1 MHVST
6 KVHGLEKGFP
16 AHGGIAENMKEFG
29 GHDIFTFSN
38 YSAVVQKTRVAFDRH
53 PGLDPGSCPTGQLPA
68 RHAMPEALEIPACAG
83 MTC

>member
-1 MHVST
+1 LNLKNPPSRRVNSCCAPLIARFEKR
-6 KVHGLEKGFP
+6 KVLR
-16 AHGGIAENMKEFG
+16 
-29 GHDIFTFSN
+29 N
-38 YSAVVQKTRVAFDRH
+38 YSAVVQKTRVFFDRH

>member
-1 MHVST
+1 MEKMSILLV
-6 KVHGLEKGFP
+6 KVFHKKQG
-16 AHGGIAENMKEFG
+16 
-29 GHDIFTFSN
+29 N
-38 YSAVVQKTRVAFDRH
+38 YSAVVQKTRVFFDRH